1 MKNIILYLLVF
12 SMALSSCGTPNCRN
26 GDNGPT
32 ENLDGRLLTYFGKYR
47 PNNLWIYENQS
58 KSKIDSIFISSFPD
72 KISPIDYWATSCSYK
87 RSIEGVVN
95 NKFFGVTPTDSLT
108 YNGNFI
114 FDTNGLRMY
123 KSDLGFTLS
132 DDKLKIINPN
142 GTIDSLLTFA
152 LPSGKSY
159 SNVWKVQNTT
169 PTHNKT
175 IYVAPKIGIVQF
187 VTKNDTFNLIK
198 FEMK

>member
-58 KSKIDSIFISSFPD
+58 KSKVDSIFVGRFTDEIR
-72 KISPIDYWATSCSYK
+72 PIDYWATSCSYK
-87 RSIEGVVN
+87 RSIGGILR
-95 NKFFGVTPTDSLT
+95 NKFFGVSPTDELT
-108 YNGNFI
+108 NNYNYNFDI
-114 FDTNGLRMY
+114 NGLGIY
-123 KSDLGFTLS
+123 KSDLGLMLS
-132 DDKLKIINPN
+132 DGKLKIINPN
-142 GTIDSLLTFA
+142 GSLDTLLTFT

-175 IYVAPKIGIVQF
+175 IYVAPEIGIVQF